1 MATLIENANRIYTD
15 KEAIKQAIIAKGIT
29 VADNTSLDTYADL
42 ITQITTRKR
51 IEFTLTNSGAT
62 LTSSGGAQPTSWSTS
77 SYSPMIVNG
86 NGSYFKI
93 KYKHNLNL
101 TSGKEY
107 HVSMNLYD
115 LGSYGF
121 RYARGYAS
129 SSTTAQYWYTN
140 VIPYSGYC
148 TVGGSESI
156 SKLFST
162 KTMTESSNYCY
173 ISVLLTANEI
183 TFTIKQYG
191 TSSAIAVRNALSGIS
206 CSLAI
211 A

>member
-1 MATLIENANRIYTD
+1 MTLIENANRIYTD

-29 VADNTSLDTYADL
+29 VADDKSLDDYADL
-42 ITQITTRKR
+42 IAQITTRKR
-51 IEFTLTNSGAT
+51 IEFTLANSGVT
-62 LTSSGGAQPTSWSTS
+62 LTYRGGAAPTSWSDS
-77 SYSPMIVNG
+77 AYSNMVAYT
-86 NGSYFKI
+86 NGSYLKI
-93 KYKHNLNL
+93 SYKHNLNL
-101 TSGKEY
+101 ISGKEY
-107 HVSMNLYD
+107 YVSMNLYD
-115 LGSYGF
+115 LGYYGF
-121 RYARGYAS
+121 RYSRGYAS

-148 TVGGSESI
+148 RVGGSEGI

-162 KTMTESSNYCY
+162 VPMASDANYCY
-173 ISVLLTANEI
+173 ISVSLTENEI

-191 TSSAIAVRNALSGIS
+191 TGSAIAVRNALSGIN

>member
-1 MATLIENANRIYTD
+1 MTLIENANRIYTD

-29 VADNTSLDTYADL
+29 VADDKSLDDYADL
-42 ITQITTRKR
+42 IAQITTRKR
-51 IEFTLTNSGAT
+51 IEFTLANSGVT
-62 LTSSGGAQPTSWSTS
+62 LTYSGGVAPTSWSDS
-77 SYSPMIVNG
+77 AYSNMVANT
-86 NGSYFKI
+86 NGSYLKI
-93 KYKHNLNL
+93 SYKHNLNL
-101 TSGKEY
+101 ISGKEY
-107 HVSMNLYD
+107 YVSMNLYD

-140 VIPYSGYC
+140 VIPFSGYC
-148 TVGGSESI
+148 TVGGSASI
-156 SKLFST
+156 SRMFST
-162 KTMTESSNYCY
+162 KTITNGSNYCY
-173 ISVLLTANEI
+173 ISVSLTENEI

-191 TSSAIAVRNALSGIS
+191 TSSAIAVRNALSGIN

>member
-1 MATLIENANRIYTD
+1 MTLIENANRIYTD

-29 VADNTSLDTYADL
+29 VADDKSLDDYADL
-42 ITQITTRKR
+42 IAQITTRKR
-51 IEFTLTNSGAT
+51 IEFTLANSGVT
-62 LTSSGGAQPTSWSTS
+62 LTYSGRVAPTSWSDS
-77 SYSPMIVNG
+77 AYSNMVANT
-86 NGSYFKI
+86 NGSYLKI
-93 KYKHNLNL
+93 SYKHNLNL
-101 TSGKEY
+101 ISGKEY
-107 HVSMNLYD
+107 YVSMNLYD

-129 SSTTAQYWYTN
+129 KSTTAQYWYTN

-148 TVGGSESI
+148 RVGGSESI

-162 KTMTESSNYCY
+162 VTMASGANYCC
-173 ISVLLTANEI
+173 ISVSLTENEI

-191 TSSAIAVRNALSGIS
+191 TSSAIAVRNALSGIH